1 VKFKIDESLPA
12 EAAQILRDSG
22 FVADT
27 VADEDLSGS
36 DDEVVATRS
45 RSEDRVLVTLDLDF
59 ANIRAY
65 PPGEHSG
72 IIVLRVKRQ
81 DKATVLT
88 YVRRLATALANRK
101 PGLRGIVW
109 VKNADFEPE
118 TPLPIRPGKGPDRN

>member
-1 VKFKIDESLPA
+1 MKFKIGENLPA

-88 YVRRLATALANRK
+88 YVRRWATALANRK
-101 PGLRGIVW
+101 PDGELWIVDG
-109 VKNADFEPE
+109 NRRRF
-118 TPLPIRPGKGPDRN
+118 RQGS